1 MMKTCPNC
9 GAQVDDAVKFCSAC
23 GYSFIEAT
31 GAQPQGVP
39 VSATAPQPQYQQ
51 TPPPQPQYQQTPP
64 PQPQYQQAPPP
75 QTPLYAPE
83 NPCDKALGI
92 VAVLCGFLG
101 VLVAYFGGDVNGKRS
116 DYLRFYANEGL
127 VLALFALI
135 GLIPIIGWIWSI
147 FNFVCMIIAVVYAC
161 KGETRPVLFY
171 GTLRIIK

>member
-1 MMKTCPNC
+1 MKTCPKC

-23 GYSFIEAT
+23 GYSFNEAA
-31 GAQPQGVP
+31 GAEAQGVP
-39 VSATAPQPQYQQ
+39 V
-51 TPPPQPQYQQTPP
+51 PPT

-75 QTPLYAPE
+75 APAPLYPPE

-127 VLALFALI
+127 MLALF
-135 GLIPIIGWIWSI
+135 GLLGIIPVLGWIWSI
-147 FNFVCMIIAVVYAC
+147 FNFVCIIIAIVYAC
-161 KGETRPVLFY
+161 KGETKPVLFY
-171 GTLRIIK
+171 GTLRLIK

>member
-1 MMKTCPNC
+1 M
-9 GAQVDDAVKFCSAC
+9 
-23 GYSFIEAT
+23 Y
-31 GAQPQGVP
+31 
-39 VSATAPQPQYQQ
+39 
-51 TPPPQPQYQQTPP
+51 
-64 PQPQYQQAPPP
+64 
-75 QTPLYAPE
+75 LPE

-92 VAVLCGFLG
+92 IAVLCGFLG

-135 GLIPIIGWIWSI
+135 GLIPFIGWIWSI

-171 GTLRIIK
+171 GALRIIK

>member
-1 MMKTCPNC
+1 MKTCPKC
-9 GAQVDDAVKFCSAC
+9 GAQIEDEAKFCAAC
-23 GYSFIEAT
+23 GFNFQEA
-31 GAQPQGVP
+31 AQG
-39 VSATAPQPQYQQ
+39 APQPAQQQQFQQQQQYQQ
-51 TPPPQPQYQQTPP
+51 PVPPVAPVP
-64 PQPQYQQAPPP
+64 QAP
-75 QTPLYAPE
+75 QAPLYPPE

-127 VLALFALI
+127 VLALFGLI
-135 GLIPIIGWIWSI
+135 GLIPFVGWIWSI
-147 FNFVCMIIAVVYAC
+147 FNFVCQIIAIVYAC